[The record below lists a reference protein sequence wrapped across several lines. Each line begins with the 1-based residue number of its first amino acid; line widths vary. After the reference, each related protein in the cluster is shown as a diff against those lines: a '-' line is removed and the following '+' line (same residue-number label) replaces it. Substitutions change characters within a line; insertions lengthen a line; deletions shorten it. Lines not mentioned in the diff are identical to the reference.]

1 MNENEHLNA
10 TKRIG
15 TGLSFIIF
23 PLVFVFAFAG
33 HPHMMGFRFL
43 GPEELILRAH
53 GNGLLHF
60 GHALVTVNT
69 GLLVVVAL
77 YFMKLLKG
85 TSCAW
90 AGFVG
95 GVLAVFGSLMLAA
108 DKGALCLTMSALDS
122 LTASDFTRMMPG
134 LLALFSKQGWLV
146 LIWGLLFLPI
156 GFAIQAIAL
165 LRSRAIPRWQ
175 GILFLV
181 GVLFIGTPDGVE
193 IVNLSA
199 ATIMAVACVPYG
211 IRIIATKPGN
221 SKGLIAAGQKRQPL
235 TQGKATLVERI
246 AVLPRYVHG

>member
-1 MNENEHLNA
+1 MNQKDRLGRA
-10 TKRIG
+10 RRIG
-15 TGLSFIIF
+15 TGLSFVIF

-33 HPHMMGFRFL
+33 HPRMTGFHFL

-60 GHALVTVNT
+60 GHALVTLNT
-69 GLLVVVAL
+69 GLLVVAAL
-77 YFMKLLKG
+77 HFMRLLNNG
-85 TSCAW
+85 SYAW
-90 AGFVG
+90 AGLIG

-122 LTASDFTRMMPG
+122 LPAADFARMMPG
-134 LLALFSKQGWLV
+134 LLAMFSKQGWLV

-156 GFAIQAIAL
+156 GFAVQAVAL
-165 LRSRAIPRWQ
+165 LKAKAISRWQ

-199 ATIMAVACVPYG
+199 AILMAIAFVPYG
-211 IRIIATKPGN
+211 VQIIAGETG
-221 SKGLIAAGQKRQPL
+221 
-235 TQGKATLVERI
+235 
-246 AVLPRYVHG
+246 